1 MSLKRI
7 DLDTERALRRFL
19 SMVAQRYDIAGAL
32 LYGSR
37 ARGTH
42 APDSDADVAVLLKG
56 KHQRVLPTAVAMADL
71 AYDVL
76 LETGINIAPFPVWA
90 DEWDDPAL
98 HANPDLLRRIE
109 AEGVPL

>member
-1 MSLKRI
+1 MERI

-19 SMVAQRYDIAGAL
+19 SLAGQRYDIVGAV

-42 APDSDADVAVLLKG
+42 APDSDADLAVLLEG
-56 KHQRVLPTAVAMADL
+56 DHQRVLPTAVAMADL

-76 LETGINIAPFPVWA
+76 VETGINISPLPIWS
-90 DEWDDPAL
+90 DEWRDPDL

-109 AEGVPL
+109 AEGVRL